1 MGVKIGKRISAV
13 FLIFVVMFACFSS
26 YYFYAITSQDSKIA
40 QLNAQVQS
48 LKVQIANLTT
58 ADLTT
63 ALQENEIVTSDY
75 AATKS
80 IPYNYFCVSG
90 TVANTGGGKALYA
103 GLHVD
108 AYSAA
113 GIIEINMTFPL
124 SGGTFGT
131 DSRTDAY
138 VASPQYSS
146 TGSGPSLKL
155 GNLAGGETVEVFI
168 RIFHE
173 GVVTN
178 WTVTPVWTNPQL

>member
-1 MGVKIGKRISAV
+1 MEVKIDKRILAV
-13 FLIFVVMFACFSS
+13 SLIFVIILACVSI
-26 YYFYAITSQDSKIA
+26 YYFYTITSHDSKIA
-40 QLNAQVQS
+40 QLNTQEQT
-48 LKVQIANLTT
+48 LKVQIAKLKIAN
-58 ADLTT
+58 LTT

-80 IPYNYFCVSG
+80 IPYNYFYVSG
-90 TVANTGGGKALYA
+90 TVINAGEGNAFNA

-113 GIIEINMTFPL
+113 GTIEINMTFPL

-138 VASPQYSS
+138 VASSQFA
-146 TGSGPSLKL
+146 GIGGGPSLQLGKL
-155 GNLAGGETVEVFI
+155 AAGETVEVDI
-168 RIFHE
+168 QIFHE

-178 WTVTPVWTNPQL
+178 WTVTPVWTNPQ

>member
-1 MGVKIGKRISAV
+1 
-13 FLIFVVMFACFSS
+13 MFACVSS
-26 YYFYAITSQDSKIA
+26 YYFYAITSQDLKFA
-40 QLNAQVQS
+40 QLNTQEQT
-48 LKVQIANLTT
+48 LKVQIAKLKIAN
-58 ADLTT
+58 LTT

-80 IPYNYFCVSG
+80 IPYNYLYVSG
-90 TVANTGGGKALYA
+90 TVTNTGEGNAFNA

-113 GIIEINMTFPL
+113 GSIEINMTFPL

-138 VASPQYSS
+138 AASPQYSS
-146 TGSGPSLKL
+146 TGSGPSLQLGKL
-155 GNLAGGETVEVFI
+155 AAGETVEVNI
-168 RIFHE
+168 QIFHE

-178 WTVTPVWTNPQL
+178 WTVTPVWTNPQ

>member
-1 MGVKIGKRISAV
+1 MEVKVDKRILAV
-13 FLIFVVMFACFSS
+13 SLIFAIVFACVSS
-26 YYFYAITSQDSKIA
+26 YYFYTITSQDLKIA
-40 QLNAQVQS
+40 QLNTREQT
-48 LKVQIANLTT
+48 LKVQIAKLTI
-58 ADLTT
+58 ANLTT
-63 ALQENEIVTSDY
+63 ALQENEIVSSDY

-90 TVANTGGGKALYA
+90 TVANTGGGKAFNA

-108 AYSAA
+108 AYDAA
-113 GIIEINMTFPL
+113 GTIEINMTFPL

-131 DSRTDAY
+131 DSQTDAY

-178 WTVTPVWTNPQL
+178 WTVTPVWTNPQ